1 MHFVT
6 IIDALLN
13 DSPWARCKM
22 DATALEKAEL
32 AFSGREQ
39 CVAYLDDL
47 LRHKMFHRAKKIPV
61 AEKSSKKDKKEK
73 DKGIYYN
80 FIMISILVI
89 GKRQRLQFLY
99 IINSNIIIRQV
110 LMATK
115 KEKVLPS
122 PMRRATRTNLVQS

>member
-6 IIDALLN
+6 NIDALLN

-73 DKGIYYN
+73 DKGRYYSI
-80 FIMISILVI
+80 IMSSISSSDILTFTF
-89 GKRQRLQFLY
+89 QC
-99 IINSNIIIRQV
+99 IINANIIKNLQV

-122 PMRRATRTNLVQS
+122 PMRQATRTNLVQS